1 MTELISGKN
10 LGKEMAK
17 KLSNVGITSLE
28 ELTALGAKEA
38 YRRLKEVYPQ
48 VCLVHLYVLEGAIQN
63 MEFHNLSQE
72 KKREL
77 KVFSDSLKTQ

>member
-1 MTELISGKN
+1 MTELISGRN

-28 ELTALGAKEA
+28 ELTALGAKEV